1 MIRPFDL
8 RDLALIR
15 RLSEQGVSLHTEPT
29 VTDGLHPLREALF
42 SIVGGDSPTYV
53 WKSHQDNRAGFVQL
67 YLEDDK
73 QHAHIL
79 YLSPSLSEGNGMDD
93 AWLSLLDEATAD
105 IGRRGIHS
113 VVVEVSETSAELPLL
128 RRAGFAVYTRQD
140 IWQRPLTDIANLPN
154 TELQLTPRQAS
165 DDWDI
170 QLLYVN
176 LVPRL
181 VQIVEPLPADTS
193 GGWVLRENGELTAY
207 IHART
212 GSIATWLRLFIH
224 PNAETH
230 ADEIIIAML
239 QTLAQ
244 KVTHPVYTCV
254 RRYQSWLQNP
264 LKRSGFDLWANQA
277 VMVRHTV
284 NQARKPLTD
293 LEAVIEVNGLP
304 VSSPIVENH
313 NYQTTQQTH

>member
-8 RDLALIR
+8 RDMALVR
-15 RLSEQGVSLHTEPT
+15 RLSEQGVPLHTEPT
-29 VTDGLHPLREALF
+29 VTDGLRPLREALF
-42 SIVGGDSPTYV
+42 SIVGGDSPTYI
-53 WKSHQDNRAGFVQL
+53 WKSRKDGRAGFVQL
-67 YLEDDK
+67 YLQDDD

-79 YLSPSLSEGNGMDD
+79 YLSPSLPSGNEMDD

-113 VVVEVSETSAELPLL
+113 VVAEVSETGDELPLL

-140 IWQRPLTDIANLPN
+140 IWQRPLTDLENLP
-154 TELQLTPRQAS
+154 TSELQLSPRQAS
-165 DDWDI
+165 DDWEI
-170 QLLYVN
+170 QLLYTN

-181 VQIVEPLPADTS
+181 VQVVEPIPTDNS

-207 IHART
+207 IHTRI
-212 GSIATWLRLFIH
+212 GSMATWLRLFIH

-230 ADEIIIAML
+230 ADEIVLTILRTIAK
-239 QTLAQ
+239 
-244 KVTHPVYTCV
+244 KVKNPVYVCV

-264 LKRSGFDLWANQA
+264 LERAGFELWANQA

-284 NQARKPLTD
+284 HQARKPLTD
-293 LEAVIEVNGLP
+293 LEAVIEAKGIP
-304 VSSPIVENH
+304 VSAPIVEQN
-313 NYQTTQQTH
+313 NYQTTNSN